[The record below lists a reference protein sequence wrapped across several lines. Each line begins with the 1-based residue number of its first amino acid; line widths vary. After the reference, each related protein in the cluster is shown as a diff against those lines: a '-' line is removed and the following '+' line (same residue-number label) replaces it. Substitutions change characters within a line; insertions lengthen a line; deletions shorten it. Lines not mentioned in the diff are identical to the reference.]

1 MSTRALLHAPA
12 SARRGEVVEIRALI
26 AHPMETG
33 HRRDSDGRLLPRDLV
48 RTLEARFDGE
58 LVFAA
63 ELHAAIAANPYLAFH
78 LRLPASGTLTVR
90 WAGDRGFA
98 HAESV
103 RIEAT

>member
-1 MSTRALLHAPA
+1 MSVRALLHAPA

-33 HRRDSDGRLLPRDLV
+33 HRRDSEGRLLPRDLV

-78 LRLPASGTLTVR
+78 LRLPASGTLVVR

-98 HAESV
+98 HTESV